1 MREPARPLNS
11 EGAIIRKHIPMCLDV
26 IHNTREARQSNMR
39 KRLGKKIDT
48 DVLHRHRNQLNKI
61 RKGLE
66 KGKIED
72 AAHWIQTCI
81 EDATKPGPERRQAKP
96 WFDQECYHRQKETL
110 AKLHKTRQSKSL
122 ENIDEYR
129 QSRSQYKQLVIKKIK
144 AYIER
149 IQEAIIEEAETDP
162 YKAIRHRQQR
172 FQPSISMDT
181 WEAHI
186 IRITCAKESRPTVT
200 QPDKTEP
207 LVHISGVKGIK
218 ATKEAG
224 RNRARGPDGIRNEH
238 IKETMTLLLPTWTT
252 LLNKCLELG
261 KIPSEWKKSTIKL
274 TYKGKGG
281 THATPMRT
289 EE

>member
-1 MREPARPLNS
+1 
-11 EGAIIRKHIPMCLDV
+11 
-26 IHNTREARQSNMR
+26 
-39 KRLGKKIDT
+39 
-48 DVLHRHRNQLNKI
+48 
-61 RKGLE
+61 
-66 KGKIED
+66 
-72 AAHWIQTCI
+72 
-81 EDATKPGPERRQAKP
+81 
-96 WFDQECYHRQKETL
+96 
-110 AKLHKTRQSKSL
+110 
-122 ENIDEYR
+122 
-129 QSRSQYKQLVIKKIK
+129 
-144 AYIER
+144 
-149 IQEAIIEEAETDP
+149 
-162 YKAIRHRQQR
+162 
-172 FQPSISMDT
+172 MDT